1 MSWCCAAR
9 PIWHRLHWDVQ
20 YPPCCQRTPTD
31 QWHNTETAQ
40 RRPLLTRQLTVH
52 EHPFQNHYSQDNST
66 GGSISKDVH
75 DFTAWPSVRPS
86 QTVFASVLLRWNAKE
101 EHKLHY
107 LLANPKVTTW
117 LSGCLLNTHLS
128 ACQSSCGICTCNMS
142 GVKLASKA
150 GLTTLE
156 SRLLLPVGIGPPL
169 TPSSSQS
176 LRCAPSTVRY
186 VDYPHN
192 PYGTT
197 LHSTHYPCVCVRA
210 YVNECSLT

>member
-1 MSWCCAAR
+1 MLHAQSDTACTR
-9 PIWHRLHWDVQ
+9 PVSAVPRKEHQQIND
-20 YPPCCQRTPTD
+20 TT
-31 QWHNTETAQ
+31 TAQ
-40 RRPLLTRQLTVH
+40 RRPLLTRQMTVH

-86 QTVFASVLLRWNAKE
+86 LTNCLCFSFTEVECERRTQAALSCCK
-101 EHKLHY
+101 
-107 LLANPKVTTW
+107 PKSHNLMRV
-117 LSGCLLNTHLS
+117 CLLNTHLS
-128 ACQSSCGICTCNMS
+128 ACQSSCGICTFNMS

-156 SRLLLPVGIGPPL
+156 SRLLLPVVIGPPL